1 VLGLGR
7 KIQLKTKQVE
17 KNWRIKI
24 TISFKMD
31 YKKIDNIEIDGIDTK
46 DYPDFCDA
54 YIVSADY
61 DGVPM
66 TDEQLDEINEDG
78 DFQHECIMNDIQ

>member
-1 VLGLGR
+1 
-7 KIQLKTKQVE
+7 
-17 KNWRIKI
+17 
-24 TISFKMD
+24 MD

-66 TDEQLDEINEDG
+66 NNEQLDKLNEDG
-78 DFQHECIMNDIQ
+78 DFVYEHIMDYLQ

>member
-1 VLGLGR
+1 M
-7 KIQLKTKQVE
+7 KKTKN
-17 KNWRIKI
+17 KK
-24 TISFKMD
+24 TMD

-54 YIVSADY
+54 YIASADY

-66 TDEQLDEINEDG
+66 TDEQLDELNEDG
-78 DFQHECIMNDIQ
+78 DYVYGHIMDYLQ

>member
-1 VLGLGR
+1 
-7 KIQLKTKQVE
+7 
-17 KNWRIKI
+17 
-24 TISFKMD
+24 MD
-31 YKKIDNIEIDGIDTK
+31 YKKIDNIEIDGTDTK

-78 DFQHECIMNDIQ
+78 DFQHECIMNDLH

>member
-1 VLGLGR
+1 M
-7 KIQLKTKQVE
+7 KINNFNDIMKKCFGERLINVPSE
-17 KNWRIKI
+17 PIKI
-24 TISFKMD
+24 D

-78 DFQHECIMNDIQ
+78 DFQHECIMNDLH

>member
-1 VLGLGR
+1 MKTELSNIKEVDKVIN
-7 KIQLKTKQVE
+7 KILE
-17 KNWRIKI
+17 KE
-24 TISFKMD
+24 KMD

-54 YIVSADY
+54 YISSADY

-66 TDEQLDEINEDG
+66 TDEQLDELNEDG
-78 DFQHECIMNDIQ
+78 DYIYGHIMDYLQ